1 MYYTFTIHPRL
12 HTTTTHSQTVS
23 FPFQTVCAL
32 ETNRQIFSPFRS
44 AYRRLGAPAL
54 PTDIKDFV
62 KDAPYPATI
71 EVPKGSIRLGD
82 VMAVMRYSVY
92 TMHSRKRS
100 SHTRLSYTPPI
111 RSSHT
116 LLSYAPLIHASHTLL
131 SYTPL
136 IHSSRTLLSYT
147 PLVHSSHT
155 LSQRLLR
162 RHAVRYDS
170 WHGGRCVA
178 FNGSC
183 SIHSIDPAAY
193 TPLILLYTLLA
204 PADWCLTHLDPPHHL
219 LTHAPPR
226 ILLIASPPG
235 PYGSPDRFG
244 GNTNVNGGWERT
256 IGTHHSI
263 VSLVMEARSWL
274 PDPIGGL
281 L

>member
-1 MYYTFTIHPRL
+1 VNKLINVRIHTHTCTLYIHHTPTPSQLPHMHYTFTIHPRL

-23 FPFQTVCAL
+23 FPFETVCAL

-136 IHSSRTLLSYT
+136 IHSLSDYYEGT
-147 PLVHSSHT
+147 PFDMTV
-155 LSQRLLR
+155 
-162 RHAVRYDS
+162 
-170 WHGGRCVA
+170 GM
-178 FNGSC
+178 
-183 SIHSIDPAAY
+183 AA
-193 TPLILLYTLLA
+193 
-204 PADWCLTHLDPPHHL
+204 
-219 LTHAPPR
+219 
-226 ILLIASPPG
+226 G
-235 PYGSPDRFG
+235 
-244 GNTNVNGGWERT
+244 V
-256 IGTHHSI
+256 
-263 VSLVMEARSWL
+263 
-274 PDPIGGL
+274 
-281 L
+281 